1 MKKLILVLMLGFVSI
16 GAFAQVE
23 WLTAYG
29 VSIRVNG
36 EWSEWEDCNI
46 PIRIDFDNDV
56 ITIKTNPPQIYLIV
70 KEVTPPIDGLGEQV
84 AFKVIDQD
92 RDTGRLRIRRTYSGV
107 TQIYID
113 FSNVSIAYLVN

>member
-1 MKKLILVLMLGFVSI
+1 MLGLVSI
-16 GAFAQVE
+16 GAFAQIE